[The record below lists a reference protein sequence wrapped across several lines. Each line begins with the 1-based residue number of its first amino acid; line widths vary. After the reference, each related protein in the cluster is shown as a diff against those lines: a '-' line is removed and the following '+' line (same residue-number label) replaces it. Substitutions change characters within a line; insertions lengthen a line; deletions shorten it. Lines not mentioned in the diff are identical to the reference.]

1 MKLNYRNFIVFIV
14 LFFIEVSIALYI
26 KQGFIR
32 AIFGDFLVVIMLY
45 FFIKSFVRIKSIYIA
60 ITVLFIAYFVE
71 FLQFIDILSIVN
83 YKENAVINL
92 ILGTTFS
99 IQDIIAY
106 TLGVA
111 TVIFL
116 ENRLK
121 IRAN

>member
-32 AIFGDFLVVIMLY
+32 AIFGDFLVVIMIY

-60 ITVLFIAYFVE
+60 ITVLFIAYLVE